1 MVKIPSFI
9 DIANLEI
16 LHKVEVR
23 GLGRTNGR
31 VLGKATQARRK
42 VRHLTDRVLKGQKV
56 CVCLLLQDL
65 LQKVMGISYGHKRDD
80 EI

>member
-31 VLGKATQARRK
+31 VLGKAT
-42 VRHLTDRVLKGQKV
+42 
-56 CVCLLLQDL
+56 
-65 LQKVMGISYGHKRDD
+65 HKRAEKFD
-80 EI
+80 ISQTVF